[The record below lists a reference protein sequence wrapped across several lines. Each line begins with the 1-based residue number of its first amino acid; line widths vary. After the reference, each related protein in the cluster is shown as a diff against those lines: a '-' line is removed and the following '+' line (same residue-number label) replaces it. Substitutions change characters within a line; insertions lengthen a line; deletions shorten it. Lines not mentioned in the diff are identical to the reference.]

1 MTTFDSMVAEF
12 QQKNAADERN
22 AVHEVMQQIA
32 LAGLARGGFFQKA
45 AFYGGTCLRLLHDMR
60 RFSED
65 MDFSLLAPDPA
76 FRFEDYFSAVVEEF
90 KLAGKD
96 VEIKMKHK
104 GQPSAIE
111 SAFLKESSDVFDI
124 GFTTEKRQKVKIE
137 VDIDPPP
144 KFTTEMRVLNGPEPI
159 KVVLLGESGVGK
171 TSIINQY
178 TTKKFNHRCATSVSA
193 QFITK
198 TLEFPEF
205 EKSIK
210 FDIWDTVGQE
220 KYRSLTKIFYR
231 DAKVIV
237 FVYDITK
244 EYTFNALKDY
254 WYKEILNTTE
264 GAPIL
269 ALVANKSDLY
279 IDQKVNNK
287 DGKAF
292 AEQMNA
298 IFQTTSA
305 MADTGITTL
314 FENIGKKIIMPDYD
328 YKNSDNSAQ
337 KDYSKKRQQEIKEKK
352 IKLEKNTNVDI
363 DNENKKGCC

>member
-1 MTTFDSMVAEF
+1 MTTFDSMVAAF

-111 SAFLKESSDVFDI
+111 SEFLKESSDVFDI

-144 KFTTEMRVLNGPEPI
+144 KFTTEMRVLNEPRSCI
-159 KVVLLGESGVGK
+159 IRAYTLPDLFAGK
-171 TSIINQY
+171 
-178 TTKKFNHRCATSVSA
+178 VSA
-193 QFITK
+193 ALFRKWKHRVKGRDWYDVVWYIAKHVPLDLAHLVERAKESAPDADVST
-198 TLEFPEF
+198 PEKVLAAFDARIDAIDF
-205 EKSIK
+205 ENARADVEPYVMDKSEL
-210 FDIWDTVGQE
+210 DIWCAEFFRQMV
-220 KYRSLTKIFYR
+220 RKI
-231 DAKVIV
+231 
-237 FVYDITK
+237 
-244 EYTFNALKDY
+244 E
-254 WYKEILNTTE
+254 
-264 GAPIL
+264 
-269 ALVANKSDLY
+269 
-279 IDQKVNNK
+279 
-287 DGKAF
+287 F
-292 AEQMNA
+292 A
-298 IFQTTSA
+298 
-305 MADTGITTL
+305 
-314 FENIGKKIIMPDYD
+314 
-328 YKNSDNSAQ
+328 
-337 KDYSKKRQQEIKEKK
+337 
-352 IKLEKNTNVDI
+352 
-363 DNENKKGCC
+363 